1 MFRKPLGFG
10 RTHSTMPLVLMQRA
24 WRDDPKY
31 KDTEFS
37 VYHYPRQYFDQ
48 IQGGEKFVYYR
59 PARDAKAGEASAYF
73 GCGELGDW
81 WTDPGDPTHRFVGI
95 RRPIRFAAPVPHLD
109 SRDRM
114 YESAFTNRNA
124 FQGRSV
130 RHIDDLDFHRILDS
144 AGLTGAAWHDAPTID
159 DIVSGLI
166 VPEYATEPPRDAF
179 RPLTV
184 VPDGTGYRPTGK
196 TIDVFEA
203 AALQERARGDHQDT
217 LKLVK
222 AMVEARNGH
231 CLFNNNI
238 DLLAAFGERRLL
250 VEAKSLNTSSA
261 AVDRM
266 RYGMGQLFDYGVRYR
281 AEIGRAQPV
290 LAFGA
295 MPARDVGW
303 ISTILQENGVA
314 FIARNRNA
322 LQPMNDSAKDLPIFR

>member
-1 MFRKPLGFG
+1 
-10 RTHSTMPLVLMQRA
+10 MPLVLMQRA

-31 KDTEFS
+31 KDTEFV

-48 IQGGEKFVYYR
+48 IHGGEKFVYYR

-95 RRPIRFAAPVPHLD
+95 RKPIRFQKPVPHVD
-109 SRDRM
+109 RQDRM
-114 YESAFTNRNA
+114 YESTFTSRNA

-130 RHIDDLDFHRILDS
+130 RHIDGLDYHRILDA
-144 AGLTGAAWHDAPTID
+144 AGLTGAVWRDAPTVD
-159 DIVSGLI
+159 EVLSGFVAPGLS
-166 VPEYATEPPRDAF
+166 VEPPRDAF

-196 TIDVFEA
+196 IVDVFES

-217 LKLVK
+217 LKLLK
-222 AMVEARNGH
+222 AMVEARDGH
-231 CLFNNNI
+231 CLFNNNV
-238 DLLAAFGERRLL
+238 DLLASFASQKLL
-250 VEAKSLNTSSA
+250 VEAKSLAVQSA

-295 MPARDVGW
+295 IPSSEVGW

-314 FIARNRNA
+314 FVARQRES
-322 LQPMNDSAKDLPIFR
+322 LLPMNDAARELPIF

>member
-1 MFRKPLGFG
+1 
-10 RTHSTMPLVLMQRA
+10 MPLVLMQRA

-31 KDTEFS
+31 KDTEFV

-48 IQGGEKFVYYR
+48 IRGGEKFVYYR
-59 PARDAKAGEASAYF
+59 PARDAKIDEASTYF

-81 WTDPGDPTHRFVGI
+81 WSDPGDPTHRFVGI
-95 RRPIRFAAPVPHLD
+95 RKPIRFANPVQHGDPQG
-109 SRDRM
+109 RM
-114 YESAFTNRNA
+114 YESGFMSRNA

-130 RHIDDLDFHRILDS
+130 RYIDDLDFHRILDAS
-144 AGLTGAAWHDAPTID
+144 GLTGAVWREAPTVD
-159 DIVSGLI
+159 DVLSGL
-166 VPEYATEPPRDAF
+166 VAPGRALEPPRDAF

-196 TIDVFEA
+196 TIDVFES

-222 AMVEARNGH
+222 AMVEACDGQ
-231 CLFNNNI
+231 CLFNNNV
-238 DLLAAFGERRLL
+238 DLLASFASQRLL
-250 VEAKSLNTSSA
+250 VEAKSLTVQSA

-281 AEIGRAQPV
+281 AEIGRARPV

-295 MPARDVGW
+295 IPSSEVSW

-314 FIARNRNA
+314 FIARQRDS
-322 LQPMNDSAKDLPIFR
+322 LLPMNDAARELPIF